1 MRIFL
6 LLLVALAA
14 IGESQGGSKDHS
26 RLKRDVLLRS
36 KRRWVLSTIE
46 LEENMEVEYPFKI
59 STMFNDKTIGK
70 KYKFEMSG
78 DGVHDGLFSIN
89 DTTGD
94 VYVHRKV
101 DREEK
106 EIYHITFDV
115 WDKSTNTKMDRELS
129 FDVEVKDINDKAPMF
144 TNFNKTVNVDENT
157 EEGFLPASMEVTDR
171 DMEKTDNSKVSIR
184 VVSQNPAE
192 PKINVTQIDDRMA
205 RLTFKGCFDYDK
217 AKQFK
222 VKLTA
227 SDHGKPPLSTT
238 EVIMLNIV
246 NKNNNAPKFKQK
258 QYEVE
263 AVEMTTHD
271 DILRIAVED
280 KDAPN
285 TDGWKAKYYFISG
298 NEEEIYSLRTDPK
311 TNECI
316 LSVVK
321 EKNYNQNTLVNLT
334 IGAENVEPLSICKD
348 NKLIKD
354 PKLLPPPD
362 SVNVTVK
369 MLDTNDAPVF
379 EEQTKEV
386 YQVEESEPGQVL
398 YTPKVQDIDSSNV
411 RFVMVEDPAGWMS
424 LDEKNGKLTTT
435 KKMNRESPFVD
446 ENNIYRV
453 AFAAIDDGTPPAT
466 STCTIK
472 VHLRDIN
479 DNTPKLVNSSM
490 IFCDNKVIKIMVPA
504 EDSDAEPFSGP
515 FIFTLKDDK
524 TLKRLWKLDPAH
536 GEQAGLVALKS
547 LERGN
552 YSIPL
557 LIQDKQNMI
566 GHETLEVEVCDCGGG
581 DVCVR
586 TINPCSTNVSDAAIG
601 TIILG
606 LLLFLLLLV
615 IIVCYKQKQKFQS
628 FEDQGQQS
636 LIHYNEEGMSVD
648 CKAEPVHLIQASG
661 GTVTDGIKQSFV
673 QKTKTV
679 DHLWSD
685 ERQDIAT
692 HLPQQINSC
701 MSMGM
706 DTSTQQ
712 QRRSRSSYDC
722 SSRFSMGLGSKRST
736 VQQSSTLT
744 YRGYVSSN
752 PHLQILVEN
761 SIDKTSREEAVG
773 QENNPIKFAY
783 EGEGSRCGSL
793 DELAFDILDGN
804 LSFLDHLGPR
814 FNTLA
819 EMCNASVVKKTAALE
834 GTKG

>member
-6 LLLVALAA
+6 HLLVALAA
-14 IGESQGGSKDHS
+14 IGECQGGSKDHS

-46 LEENMEVEYPFKI
+46 LQEEMEVEYPFKI
-59 STMFNDKTIGK
+59 TTMHNDKTQGK
-70 KYKFEMSG
+70 KYKFVISG
-78 DGVHDGLFSIN
+78 DGVHDGLFSI
-89 DTTGD
+89 DDVTGD
-94 VYVHRKV
+94 VYVHKKV

-115 WDKSTNTKMDRELS
+115 WDESANTKMDRELS
-129 FDVEVKDINDKAPMF
+129 FDVQVKDLNDNAPMF
-144 TNFNKTVNVDENT
+144 TNITKIVSVDENT
-157 EEGFLPASMEVTDR
+157 AEGFLPASMEFKDK
-171 DMEKTDNSKVSIR
+171 DKEKTINSTVSIS

-222 VKLTA
+222 VKVTA

-238 EVIMLNIV
+238 EVITLNIV

-334 IGAENVEPLSICKD
+334 IGAENVEPLFICKD

-379 EEQTKEV
+379 EKYTDEV

-398 YTPKVQDIDSSNV
+398 YTPKVQDIDSPNV

-424 LDEKNGKLTTT
+424 LDEKTGKITTI
-435 KKMNRESPFVD
+435 KKMDRESPFVD

-453 AFAAIDDGTPPAT
+453 VFAAIDDGTPPAT

-472 VHLRDIN
+472 VHLKDIN

-504 EDSDAEPFSGP
+504 EDSDAEPYSGP
-515 FIFTLKDDK
+515 FIFTLTGDK

-581 DVCVR
+581 NACVR
-586 TINPCSTNVSDAAIG
+586 TINPLSTNVSDAAIG
-601 TIILG
+601 TISLG
-606 LLLFLLLLV
+606 LLLFLILLV
-615 IIVCYKQKQKFQS
+615 IFVCNQPKRNFQS

-648 CKAEPVHLIQASG
+648 CKAEPVHLTQANG
-661 GTVTDGIKQSFV
+661 EIVTDGVKHSFV
-673 QKTKTV
+673 QKTEAAR
-679 DHLWSD
+679 DMWYD
-685 ERQDIAT
+685 ERHHIIT
-692 HLPQQINSC
+692 INSRKSTR
-701 MSMGM
+701 MGAGM
-706 DTSTQQ
+706 DTGMGARQE
-712 QRRSRSSYDC
+712 RYSRSSYDG
-722 SSRFSMGLGSKRST
+722 SSRFSTGGGSRRST
-736 VQQSSTLT
+736 VRRSTSM
-744 YRGYVSSN
+744 YRRY
-752 PHLQILVEN
+752 PHLQKLVEH
-761 SIDKTSREEAVG
+761 SLSKTCHEEAEG
-773 QENNPIKFAY
+773 QENSPIKFAY

-793 DELAFDILDGN
+793 DELTFDILDGN

-819 EMCNASVVKKTAALE
+819 VMCNSSAVKATEELE
-834 GTKG
+834 TFTT

>member
-1 MRIFL
+1 M
-6 LLLVALAA
+6 
-14 IGESQGGSKDHS
+14 
-26 RLKRDVLLRS
+26 VL
-36 KRRWVLSTIE
+36 
-46 LEENMEVEYPFKI
+46 
-59 STMFNDKTIGK
+59 
-70 KYKFEMSG
+70 
-78 DGVHDGLFSIN
+78 
-89 DTTGD
+89 
-94 VYVHRKV
+94 VHR
-101 DREEK
+101 
-106 EIYHITFDV
+106 
-115 WDKSTNTKMDRELS
+115 
-129 FDVEVKDINDKAPMF
+129 
-144 TNFNKTVNVDENT
+144 
-157 EEGFLPASMEVTDR
+157 FLPASMEVTDR

-238 EVIMLNIV
+238 EVITLNIV

-424 LDEKNGKLTTT
+424 LDEKTGKLTTT

-736 VQQSSTLT
+736 VQQISTLT

>member
-238 EVIMLNIV
+238 EVITLNIV

-424 LDEKNGKLTTT
+424 LDEKTGKLTTT

-736 VQQSSTLT
+736 VQISTLT

>member
-1 MRIFL
+1 MRTFL

-14 IGESQGGSKDHS
+14 IRECQGGSKYNNN
-26 RLKRDVLLRS
+26 RFIRDVLLRS
-36 KRRWVLSTIE
+36 KRRWVLSTID
-46 LEENMEVEYPFKI
+46 LEENMEVDYPFTI
-59 STMFNDKTIGK
+59 TTMHNDKTQGRE
-70 KYKFEMSG
+70 YKFVISG
-78 DGVHDGLFSIN
+78 DGVDDKLFSIN
-89 DTTGD
+89 DATGD
-94 VYVHRKV
+94 VFVHRKV

-106 EIYHITFDV
+106 EMYHITFDV
-115 WDKSTNTKMDRELS
+115 WDKATNTKMDRELS
-129 FDVEVKDINDKAPMF
+129 FDVQVKDLNDNAPMF
-144 TNFNKTVNVDENT
+144 TRINKTVSVDENM
-157 EEGFLPASMEVTDR
+157 EEGFLPASMEFKDN
-171 DMEKTDNSKVSIR
+171 DKEKTINSTVSIS
-184 VVSQNPAE
+184 VVSQNPVE

-222 VKLTA
+222 VKVKA

-238 EVIMLNIV
+238 EVITLNIV

-280 KDAPN
+280 KDPPN

-379 EEQTKEV
+379 EKYTDEV

-398 YTPKVQDIDSSNV
+398 YTPKVQDIDSPNV

-424 LDEKNGKLTTT
+424 VDAKTGQVTTI
-435 KKMNRESPFVD
+435 KKMDRESPFVD
-446 ENNIYRV
+446 KDNIYRV
-453 AFAAIDDGTPPAT
+453 VIAAIDDGTPPAT
-466 STCTIK
+466 GTCTVKI
-472 VHLRDIN
+472 HLRDIN

-490 IFCDNKVIKIMVPA
+490 IFCDNKVIKIMVSA
-504 EDSDAEPFSGP
+504 KDSDAEPYSGP
-515 FIFTLKDDK
+515 FIFTLRDDE

-536 GEQAGLVALKS
+536 GEEAGLVALKS

-557 LIQDKQNMI
+557 RIQDKQNMI

-581 DVCVR
+581 GVCVR
-586 TINPCSTNVSDAAIG
+586 TINPLSTNVSDAAIG
-601 TIILG
+601 IISLG
-606 LLLFLLLLV
+606 LLLFLILGV
-615 IIVCYKQKQKFQS
+615 VFICNRKKKEFQT
-628 FEDQGQQS
+628 FEDQGHQS
-636 LIHYNEEGMSVD
+636 LIQYNEEGMSVD
-648 CKAEPVHLIQASG
+648 CKAEPVHLG
-661 GTVTDGIKQSFV
+661 NDGTVTDGIKQSSV
-673 QKTKTV
+673 KKTETAR
-679 DHLWSD
+679 DMWYD
-685 ERQDIAT
+685 ERQNTTI
-692 HLPQQINSC
+692 INSRTSTR
-701 MSMGM
+701 MGTGRGSSSMGTQKNR
-706 DTSTQQ
+706 TSRNVNGSSKNSSHRHTVK
-712 QRRSRSSYDC
+712 RSSSMYSRSLSSYPHLKEL
-722 SSRFSMGLGSKRST
+722 MEN
-736 VQQSSTLT
+736 TLT
-744 YRGYVSSN
+744 KKF
-752 PHLQILVEN
+752 QE
-761 SIDKTSREEAVG
+761 DADG
-773 QENNPIKFAY
+773 QEHSPFKFAY
-783 EGEGSRCGSL
+783 EGEVSRCESL
-793 DELAFDILDGN
+793 DELTFDKLDGN
-804 LSFLDHLGPR
+804 LSFLDDLGPQ

-819 EMCNASVVKKTAALE
+819 EMCNASAVKKTYSSYRV
-834 GTKG
+834 TDCQN

>member
-736 VQQSSTLT
+736 VQSSTLT